1 MAQKSRITGAK
12 EMARVLKAL
21 PPRVAERD
29 LLGAVRVG
37 AGVVKREAVK
47 RAPKSGRGTRKVRG
61 KDRKA
66 LQKEIKVTKIA
77 SDSKGAAVAV
87 HTGKA
92 FWGMFS
98 EFGTSR
104 QPARPWLSPALDA
117 SAVAALGR
125 LGKNL
130 GDRLE
135 RTAKELAG
143 RYNALKKSTKRRL

>member
-1 MAQKSRITGAK
+1 MMALVIAGCSIVQ
-12 EMARVLKAL
+12 
-21 PPRVAERD
+21 RVATCAGERPISS
-29 LLGAVRVG
+29 AT
-37 AGVVKREAVK
+37 
-47 RAPKSGRGTRKVRG
+47 SN
-61 KDRKA
+61 
-66 LQKEIKVTKIA
+66 KVTKIS